1 MTLIEQTL
9 AGIVVA
15 LCAVM
20 LVRLC
25 LGTRLRYRFD
35 AAARR
40 AWFAVKR
47 TALRLRYWR
56 SSRKNAERVAE
67 EAIRRARGG
76 GVQREG
82 NVYKPKSFKGPKKP
96 H

>member
-1 MTLIEQTL
+1 MTLIEQIL

-15 LCAVM
+15 VCVVM

-25 LGTRLRYRFD
+25 LGARLRYRFD

-40 AWFAVKR
+40 AWFSVRR

-76 GVQREG
+76 VKREG